1 MRIGIVCPYDWS
13 APGGVK
19 QHINDL
25 ALSLI
30 ELGHFVNILTPATD
44 ENDLPDF
51 VTSAGTAIGL
61 PYNGSVA
68 RIKFDP
74 AAFSRTRAWIRKN
87 KFDVLHLHEPTS
99 PSPSIIAAWSARG
112 PIVATHHTS
121 NERSYAAKNM
131 QFLLQ
136 PMMEKI
142 SARIAVSEEAKVTM
156 VTQMGGDAVIIPNG
170 VRVADFTKF
179 PAKTFEAQPFKILF
193 LGRMDESRKGLKV
206 LLKALPRVVERFPNL
221 ECQIVGPGDPIKVD
235 QQIEKN
241 IKFNGMLTSLEKA
254 RAYADSDVYIAP
266 NIGGESFGI
275 VLLEAMSAG
284 TVVLASDLPAF
295 KKVLADGEAGVLFEA
310 GNSESLSTEL
320 ISLLLDTERRRRLRK
335 QGFIRAKEFDWSNI
349 VKQILDV
356 YASVIKV
363 DGDSVREDLRGQL
376 YGRIT
381 RSGRKDRK
389 QVLSEMTSQ

>member
-13 APGGVK
+13 APGGVR
-19 QHINDL
+19 QHVNDL

-30 ELGHFVNILTPATD
+30 EQDHFVNVLTPAS
-44 ENDLPDF
+44 EGVVLPNF
-51 VTSAGTAIGL
+51 VTSVGTALGL

-87 KFDVLHLHEPTS
+87 NFDILHLHEPTS

-121 NERSYAAKNM
+121 NQRNYAAKNM

-142 SARIAVSEEAKVTM
+142 SARIAVSQEAKKTM
-156 VTQMGGDAVIIPNG
+156 IEQIGGDAVIIPNG
-170 VRVADFTKF
+170 VRVSDFTLF
-179 PAKTFEAQPFKILF
+179 PSKNIETEPFKILF
-193 LGRMDESRKGLKV
+193 LGRIDESRKGLNI
-206 LLKALPRVVERFPNL
+206 LLDALPKVIEKFPNL
-221 ECQIVGPGDPIKVD
+221 LCEIVGPGGPMAIEERL
-235 QQIEKN
+235 EKN
-241 IKFNGMLTSLEKA
+241 IRFRGMLTSQEKA
-254 RAYADSDVYIAP
+254 RAYAESDLYLAP
-266 NIGGESFGI
+266 NLGGESFGI

-284 TVVLASDLPAF
+284 AVVLASDLPAF
-295 KKVLADGEAGVLFEA
+295 KKVLREGEAGALFET
-310 GNSESLSTEL
+310 GNSQNLAQQVIE
-320 ISLLLDTERRRRLRK
+320 LLLDTERRKQFRRR
-335 QGFIRAKEFDWSNI
+335 GFIRAKEFDWSNT

-356 YASVIKV
+356 YASVIKS
-363 DGDSVREDLRGQL
+363 DGGNVREDLRGQL

-389 QVLSEMTSQ
+389 QVLAEMNL

>member
-1 MRIGIVCPYDWS
+1 MRIGLVCPYDWS
-13 APGGVK
+13 SPGGVK
-19 QHINDL
+19 QHVHDL

-30 ELGHFVNILTPATD
+30 DLGHYVNVLTPATD
-44 ENDLPDF
+44 ESELPSF
-51 VTSAGTAIGL
+51 VTSAGSAIGL

-74 AAFSRTRAWIRKN
+74 PAFTRTRNWIKQN
-87 KFDVLHLHEPTS
+87 HFDILHLHEPTS

-142 SARIAVSEEAKVTM
+142 SARIAVSEEAKRTM
-156 VTQMGGDAVIIPNG
+156 VTHLGGDAVIIPNG
-170 VRVADFTKF
+170 VRVSDFTRF
-179 PAKTFEAQPFKILF
+179 PAKNIDQGPFRILF
-193 LGRMDESRKGLKV
+193 LGRIDEPRKGLRV
-206 LLKALPRVVERFPNL
+206 LLDALPKVVEKFGDI
-221 ECQIVGPGDPIKVD
+221 ECQIVGPGEMEDFDPVIK
-235 QQIEKN
+235 N
-241 IKFNGMLTSLEKA
+241 NLKFKGMLSTVEKA
-254 RAYADSDVYIAP
+254 RAYSMSDVYLAP
-266 NIGGESFGI
+266 NLGGESFGI

-284 TVVLASDLPAF
+284 AVVLASDLPAF
-295 KKVLADGEAGVLFEA
+295 QKVLMQGKAGALFET
-310 GNSESLSTEL
+310 GKSEDLARQL
-320 ISLLLDTERRRRLRK
+320 IKLLEDQALRREFRNV
-335 QGFIRAKEFDWSNI
+335 GFARAKEFDWSNI

-356 YASVIKV
+356 YASVANA
-363 DGDSVREDLRGQL
+363 DGGQVREDFRGQL

-389 QVLSEMTSQ
+389 QLLAENMA